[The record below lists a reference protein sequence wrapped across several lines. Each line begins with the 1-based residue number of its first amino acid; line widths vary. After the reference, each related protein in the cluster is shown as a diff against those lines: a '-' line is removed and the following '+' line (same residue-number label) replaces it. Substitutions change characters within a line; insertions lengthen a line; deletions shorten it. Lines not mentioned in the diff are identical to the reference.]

1 MLKTFR
7 VALMAAVLV
16 VSLAVGAFAQTGS
29 YPSKPIT
36 LIVPFPAGGVSDI
49 LARAFADAAQGIISQ
64 PIQVVNRGGGSG
76 TIANY
81 EVVRSRPDGYTWLWG
96 STGHL
101 SSTLHIVQAQ
111 YDMDDFTVVNKVGEM
126 VTALVVPKNSPYQ
139 SLEEYLAAA
148 DESPGRITIGN
159 PGEGTVVTLLALLLQ
174 NRTEAQ
180 LTNIPFQG
188 SGPLLTAVM
197 GGHVN
202 SALMNV
208 PEVRGQVGENGLL
221 RALAVLSEQRVDLMP
236 DIPSSYEQ
244 GIQVG
249 GGAGH
254 FIVIPNN
261 VPDEVVAEIDE
272 LTRKVYES
280 EKFRDATSAAG
291 YQLGYKN
298 SADARAELLEWY
310 EVTRELYQQIGRI

>member
-1 MLKTFR
+1 MKSFR
-7 VALMAAVLV
+7 VALVAAVLV
-16 VSLAVGAFAQTGS
+16 IGLVGSSFAQTNS
-29 YPSKPIT
+29 FPTKPIT

-64 PIQVVNRGGGSG
+64 PIHVVNRGGGSG

-81 EVVRSRPDGYTWLWG
+81 EVVRARPDGHTWLWA

-126 VTALVVPKNSPYQ
+126 VTALVVPKNSPYET
-139 SLEEYLAAA
+139 LEEYLAAA
-148 DESPGRITIGN
+148 AQSPRRITLGN

-174 NRTEAQ
+174 NRTDVE

-208 PEVRGQVGENGLL
+208 PEVRGQVGSGGLL
-221 RALAVLSEQRVDLMP
+221 RALAVLSESRVDLMS
-236 DIPSSYEQ
+236 DVPSSYEQ
-244 GIQVG
+244 GIQVS

-254 FIVIPNN
+254 FIVIPNG
-261 VPDEVVAEIDE
+261 VPDDVVAKIDQE
-272 LTRKVYES
+272 TRKVYES
-280 EKFRDATSAAG
+280 EKFRNATMSAG
-291 YQLGYKN
+291 YQLGYKTG
-298 SADARAELLEWY
+298 AEAREELEAWY
-310 EVTRELYQQIGRI
+310 DVTRELYQQIGRI